1 MSEDKSFTQEDVNRI
16 VSERVKEIKAAK
28 DAEIGLLRQEV
39 KDWQAK
45 ASEFD
50 TVAGEREALRK
61 ELDGIKLSA
70 ERNELFAN
78 VGVSDSAVR
87 RRLEVLYSAEAAGA
101 DDAPSFADWLTAA
114 REDATLSPWFGVQA
128 ASVPSPAADT
138 PARVVQASAS
148 RPAPAVPSTSR
159 GQVADPL
166 AARRL
171 NPGEVLRE
179 HARLLSAGQVKEAGE
194 FLRANSAI

>member
-1 MSEDKSFTQEDVNRI
+1 MSEEKGFTQEDVNRI

-50 TVAGEREALRK
+50 AVASEREALRS
-61 ELDGIKLSA
+61 ELAGIKLSA
-70 ERNELFAN
+70 ERNELFSGA
-78 VGVSDSAVR
+78 GVSDAAVR
-87 RRLEVLYSAEAAGA
+87 RRLEVLYAAEAAGA
-101 DDAPSFADWLTAA
+101 EDAPSFADWLSAA
-114 REDATLSPWFGVQA
+114 REDATLSPWFGGQA
-128 ASVPSPAADT
+128 AAPVAPVAPVAASN
-138 PARVVQASAS
+138 V
-148 RPAPAVPSTSR
+148 RPVAAVPSTSR
-159 GQVADPL
+159 GQVADPA

-194 FLRANSAI
+194 FLRANSAL

>member
-1 MSEDKSFTQEDVNRI
+1 MSEEKGFTQEDVNRI

-50 TVAGEREALRK
+50 AVASEREALRS
-61 ELDGIKLSA
+61 ELAGIKLSA
-70 ERNELFAN
+70 ERNELFSGA
-78 VGVSDSAVR
+78 GVSDAAVR
-87 RRLEVLYSAEAAGA
+87 RRLEVLYAAEAAGA
-101 DDAPSFADWLTAA
+101 EDAPSFADWLSAA
-114 REDATLSPWFGVQA
+114 REDATLSPWVAGQA
-128 ASVPSPAADT
+128 AAPVAPVAPVAA
-138 PARVVQASAS
+138 PNV
-148 RPAPAVPSTSR
+148 RPVAAVPSTAR
-159 GQVADPL
+159 GQVAGPA

-194 FLRANSAI
+194 FLRANSAL

>member
-1 MSEDKSFTQEDVNRI
+1 MSEERSFTQEDVNRI

-50 TVAGEREALRK
+50 AVASEREALRS
-61 ELDGIKLSA
+61 ELAGIKLSA
-70 ERNELFAN
+70 ERNELFTGA
-78 VGVSDSAVR
+78 GVSDAAVR
-87 RRLEVLYSAEAAGA
+87 RRLEVLYAAEAAGA
-101 DDAPSFADWLTAA
+101 EDAPSFADWLSAA
-114 REDATLSPWFGVQA
+114 REDATLSPWLGGQA
-128 ASVPSPAADT
+128 AAPVAPVAPVAA
-138 PARVVQASAS
+138 PNV
-148 RPAPAVPSTSR
+148 RPVAAVPSTSR
-159 GQVADPL
+159 GQVADPT

-194 FLRANSAI
+194 FLRANSAL

>member
-1 MSEDKSFTQEDVNRI
+1 MSEEKGFTQEDVNRI

-50 TVAGEREALRK
+50 AVASEREALRS
-61 ELDGIKLSA
+61 ELAGIKLSA
-70 ERNELFAN
+70 ERNELFSGA
-78 VGVSDSAVR
+78 GVSDAAVR
-87 RRLEVLYSAEAAGA
+87 RRLEVLYAAEAAGA
-101 DDAPSFADWLTAA
+101 EDAPSFADWLSAA
-114 REDATLSPWFGVQA
+114 REDATLSPWFGGQA
-128 ASVPSPAADT
+128 AAPVAPVAA
-138 PARVVQASAS
+138 PNV
-148 RPAPAVPSTSR
+148 RPVAAVPSTSR
-159 GQVADPL
+159 GQVADPA

-194 FLRANSAI
+194 FLRANSAL

>member
-1 MSEDKSFTQEDVNRI
+1 MSEEKGFTQEDVNRI

-50 TVAGEREALRK
+50 AVASEREALRS
-61 ELDGIKLSA
+61 ELAGIKLSA
-70 ERNELFAN
+70 ERNELFSGA
-78 VGVSDSAVR
+78 GVSDAAVR
-87 RRLEVLYSAEAAGA
+87 RRLEVLYAAEAAGA
-101 DDAPSFADWLTAA
+101 EDAPSFADWLSAA
-114 REDATLSPWFGVQA
+114 REDATLSPWFGAQA
-128 ASVPSPAADT
+128 AAPAA
-138 PARVVQASAS
+138 PVAPVAAPNV
-148 RPAPAVPSTSR
+148 RPVAAVPSTSR
-159 GQVADPL
+159 GQVADPA

-194 FLRANSAI
+194 FLRANSAL